1 MEAKKKPAKNDKTER
16 NINELAIDLMAAQ
29 RSCPICKRPLWKE
42 KYDTVVKG
50 HVWMDLE
57 IEIAPGGDHPPGVL
71 YFQPWL
77 RQRPIPSPN
86 RNTSFLLAVP
96 RSSRGLFYFWAVIKY
111 KQLAHNG
118 LGWQS
123 ANLGQLDVSCSAKIP
138 YTANL

>member
-1 MEAKKKPAKNDKTER
+1 
-16 NINELAIDLMAAQ
+16 
-29 RSCPICKRPLWKE
+29 LWKE

-57 IEIAPGGDHPPGVL
+57 IEIAPEEI
-71 YFQPWL
+71 
-77 RQRPIPSPN
+77 IP
-86 RNTSFLLAVP
+86 FLLAVP

-123 ANLGQLDVSCSAKIP
+123 ANLGQLDVYISKFLDSFPTGEKGLPVLPHLKAGHHD
-138 YTANL
+138 LHLLV